1 MQTTSLEFAVSYLL
15 VTLILL
21 VGNCNVLIGHF
32 PRIFREQ
39 KRVAKVIIGS
49 QEEAYWRL
57 VRPPVS
63 NCVCVCG
70 GRERERGERIG
81 EEREGGEGEER

>member
-1 MQTTSLEFAVSYLL
+1 MV
-15 VTLILL
+15 I
-21 VGNCNVLIGHF
+21 F

-63 NCVCVCG
+63 NCVCVCVCV
-70 GRERERGERIG
+70 GREREER
-81 EEREGGEGEER
+81 EREGDRKGGRIGKGEGRRRGGRRKLEGAKMA

>member
-1 MQTTSLEFAVSYLL
+1 MQTTSLEFAVSYFL

-63 NCVCVCG
+63 NCVCVWREG
-70 GRERERGERIG
+70 GREREERG
-81 EEREGGEGEER
+81 